1 MKKFL
6 LKDKLLRLNLIKQSK
21 KYFIL
26 KSILKN
32 YNLFFL
38 LRQKAIIRLNILG
51 NHFSKVSLINRCL
64 YSFNKKRFNKF
75 TFFSRLVLLKLIK
88 NGKLSG
94 FQKAS
99 W

>member
-6 LKDKLLRLNLIKQSK
+6 LKDKFLRLNLK
-21 KYFIL
+21 KRNKKHFIL

-32 YNLFFL
+32 FNLFFL
-38 LRQKAIIRLNILG
+38 LRQKANQELTKLAFN
-51 NHFSKVSLINRCL
+51 FSKASIINRCL

-75 TFFSRLVLLKLIK
+75 TFFSRLIFLKLIK
-88 NGKLSG
+88 NGQISG